1 MIHSKTGKK
10 LLPIL
15 IFTLCFVML
24 LSSVFTFS
32 AFAAEGEYTPV
43 GESNSFK
50 VAHISDVHY
59 FPNDLCPTSYSEDST
74 YARTIKE
81 YFKLIPES
89 GTMLNATCKKLLEQ
103 AETEKLDAIIVSG
116 DLTKDGEKRAHIDL
130 ANRLRLLQNE
140 IRTKTNNEH
149 FQIFVVLGNHDSY
162 NSKTNHYL
170 NNGEPTRID
179 TTTTEE
185 FMHIYAG
192 LGYPNF
198 TPEEVELYSVLKS
211 DKSNQAEY
219 DLFNTPFIKFYDS
232 KLSTAYDYVY
242 FKDSIKEYAAD
253 YAIELFNL
261 KTGATLSEK
270 EAILKKEPQ
279 AFKTYQN
286 VAMQNV
292 CSYVAIPNATDP
304 TLQGYAVT
312 MIDSSLREPDA
323 SARYGYE
330 HITGGRIMDTTFSW
344 LEDVLTF
351 TDGSK
356 KVPLVKRQDTVISAL
371 HHGTV
376 PHLSA
381 QEGFMTDFLLYDW
394 EESAVKLTDLG
405 IRFTLTGHVH
415 ATDVASYVANN
426 GKELTDIVTGSL
438 ISYGSPIRYMN
449 FSRNKDG
456 ANKITEKIND
466 KTQTITSFKDV
477 PMSMAGY
484 PVVGKTID
492 KDAVLGKWFNDDK
505 TDGVAVNYIDDVQGY
520 MYETVLKYF
529 IPNLLEGYVN
539 EGIVDKLTANFS
551 KDQDVNIFVREVITQ
566 LFNMQPK
573 YLDKVYPDGVQGEKN
588 LIQYLYT
595 LVYDFMGHKETAEN
609 DFLETLKFPNLKT
622 ATEDDY
628 FTLGDLLINSYV
640 KYLVNDEATSVESS
654 DMLYSFKLLAEDGRL
669 AKMLFGD
676 PKDYNKE
683 GKKSGL
689 LYPLLY
695 ADNNLIDQ
703 VLDFKFDFSK
713 SKMSESGLKVAKAL
727 FGVLDIQFDEET
739 NYSFSLNQIIR
750 TVVKAGKPF
759 SNEPGTVGA
768 IFAGLNANGCDVTA
782 LLKDFVNSY
791 AVDNFYV
798 NISGVLFDIIKAFG
812 LDADKVGNS
821 LNVTGGVGENVGIQS
836 NGTIYETRNV
846 TIPTIEYLTRGFTP
860 SMLTLTLGKNAQTEM
875 NLTWTTAPFRNSTIK
890 VDGIDAENIVLTKE
904 TIAYGYPLFD
914 LGLFA
919 KFTNENKYDQKQQ
932 IIKNGFA
939 ETTKLMNVYKV
950 TIKGLQAGT
959 QYKYTITTTNEDG
972 STLTNVADHTQV
984 STFTTALENGK
995 FTFLGITD
1003 IQGTLQGSYEKAKEN
1018 IESAISEITATG
1030 NNVDFIVN
1038 TGDVTD
1044 NGKNVKQ
1051 WHYALNV
1058 TDGYNP
1064 TSNYNTIFSLYP
1076 NVVAGGNH
1084 EKSGGVLARYFNL
1097 ENGVPTDSVESGVY
1111 YSFKYANAKFIV
1123 LNTNTATA
1131 NGLPE
1136 EQYNWLLKELA
1147 DDDGVDW
1154 KIVVMHKGLY
1164 TLGSHTSDVEV
1175 QGLRKQLTP
1184 IFYDNGVDLVLQG
1197 HDHTFTTT
1205 KFLDRNGQPIDNSD
1219 AKVTI
1224 GANQYDTPNG
1234 VLYLT
1239 MGTIADKFYEFND
1252 SADLP
1257 IDEKHSITNTLDEA
1271 TYCFFT
1277 IEGKKLTINWRS
1289 FNETAN
1295 SVLKSNPM
1303 TIEKTRA
1310 SQQGDTT
1317 VKDIILKVNGNDV
1330 HVDLK
1335 NPNKIY
1341 TVPNDFTFADMVIV
1355 KGSNSTWKNWDIE
1368 VKVEE
1373 YGKVSYKS
1381 MSPTGKLGA
1390 TNSKPIDVRL
1400 VVTSEDGKT
1409 TKYYPFKLV
1418 VNNVIE
1424 DRLGDLLKINGLKYK
1439 DGLTIDMQN
1448 ATGHVSLALLND
1460 KTAKITEDTS
1470 KMQYNVMKYYVEKDD
1485 VNYVVEIK
1493 GYNLGDGQNGV
1504 TIFVSDDSD
1513 NIIQYYVTVNTPEKP
1528 NTLLIVII
1536 VIVVLIV
1543 ALVITNVI
1551 LKKKKGKGLFS
1562 FMDKFKKSKKKVNI
1576 D

>member
-1 MIHSKTGKK
+1 MIHSKNGKK
-10 LLPIL
+10 FLPIL

-32 AFAAEGEYTPV
+32 AFAAEGEYAPV
-43 GESNSFK
+43 GETNSFK
-50 VAHISDVHY
+50 VAHVSDVHY
-59 FPNDLCPTSYSEDST
+59 FPNDLCPTSYTEDST

-103 AETEKLDAIIVSG
+103 AETEKLDAIIISG

-140 IRTKTNNEH
+140 IRTKTNNKH

-179 TTTTEE
+179 TTTNEE

-198 TPEEVELYSVLKS
+198 TSEEVDLYSVLKS
-211 DKSNQAEY
+211 DKSNQNEY
-219 DLFNTPFIKFYDS
+219 DLFNTPFIKFQNS
-232 KLSTAYDYVY
+232 TLSEAYDYVY
-242 FKDSIKEYAAD
+242 FRDSIKEYAAD

-261 KTGATLSEK
+261 KTGATLQEK

-292 CSYVAIPNATDP
+292 CSYVAIPNATKP
-304 TLQGYAVT
+304 ELQGYTVA
-312 MIDSSLREPDA
+312 MIDSSLREPN
-323 SARYGYE
+323 SNARYGYE

-351 TDGSK
+351 TEGGK
-356 KVPLVKRQDTVISAL
+356 KVPLAKRQETIVSSL

-415 ATDVASYVANN
+415 ATDVASYIANN
-426 GKELTDIVTGSL
+426 SKELTDIVTGSL

-449 FSRNKDG
+449 FTRNLVSNG
-456 ANKITEKIND
+456 IVEKIND
-466 KTQTITSFKDV
+466 KTQTITSFKGV
-477 PMSMAGY
+477 PMSMKDY
-484 PVVGKTID
+484 PVLGKTID
-492 KDAVLGKWFNDDK
+492 QDAVLGKWFNDDAS
-505 TDGVAVNYIDDVQGY
+505 DGVAVNYIDDIQGY
-520 MYETVLKYF
+520 MHETVLKYF

-551 KDQDVNIFVREVITQ
+551 KDQDLNVFIKEVITQ
-566 LFNMQPK
+566 LFEMQPK
-573 YLDKVYPDGVQGEKN
+573 YLDKVYSDGVQGEKN

-595 LVYDFMGHKETAEN
+595 LVYDFMGHKETTEN

-622 ATEDDY
+622 EKEDDY

-759 SNEPGTVGA
+759 ANEPGTVGT

-791 AVDNFYV
+791 AVDNFYI
-798 NISGVLFDIIKAFG
+798 NISGVLFDIIKSFG
-812 LDADKVGNS
+812 LDADKVGNP
-821 LNVTGGVGENVGIQS
+821 LNVTGGEGENVGLQS
-836 NGTIYETRNV
+836 NGTIYETKTSV
-846 TIPTIEYLTRGFTP
+846 IPTSEYLLRGFTP
-860 SMLTLTLGKNAQTEM
+860 SMLTLTFGKNAQNEM
-875 NLTWTTAPFRNSTIK
+875 NLTWATAAFRNSTIK
-890 VDGIDAENIVLTKE
+890 VDGVDAENIVLTKE
-904 TIAYGYPLFD
+904 TVAYGYPLFD

-919 KFTNENKYDQKQQ
+919 SFTNEHKYDQKQQ

-950 TIKGLQAGT
+950 TIKGLQPGT

-984 STFTTALENGK
+984 GTFTTALENGK

-1018 IESAISEITATG
+1018 INNAITEITATG

-1038 TGDVTD
+1038 SGDVTD

-1058 TDGYNP
+1058 TNSYNP
-1064 TSNYNTIFSLYP
+1064 TTNFATVFSKYP
-1076 NVVAGGNH
+1076 TVVAGGNH
-1084 EKSGGVLARYFNL
+1084 EKSDGVLARYFNI
-1097 ENGVPTDSVESGVY
+1097 ENGDPNVSVDSGLF

-1136 EQYNWLLKELA
+1136 EQYDWLLKELA
-1147 DDDGVDW
+1147 DNDGVDW

-1164 TLGSHTSDVEV
+1164 TLGSHTNDVEV

-1184 IFYDNGVDLVLQG
+1184 VFYDNGVDLVLQG

-1205 KFLDRNGQPIDNSD
+1205 KFLDRNGKPVDNSSAD
-1219 AKVTI
+1219 IVQ
-1224 GANQYDTPNG
+1224 GANHYDTPNG

-1252 SADLP
+1252 ATNLP
-1257 IDEKHSITNTLDEA
+1257 IDETHSIQNTLDRA

-1289 FNETAN
+1289 FNETVN

-1303 TIEKTRA
+1303 TIEKTRGKMNDA
-1310 SQQGDTT
+1310 TIT
-1317 VKDIILKVNGNDV
+1317 DIILKVNGNDV
-1330 HVDLK
+1330 KVDLT
-1335 NPNKIY
+1335 NPNKVY
-1341 TVPNDFTFADMVIV
+1341 TVPNNFTFADMEV
-1355 KGSNSTWKNWDIE
+1355 KRNNNSTWDIQ

-1373 YGKVSYKS
+1373 YGKIIYKS

-1390 TNSKPIDVRL
+1390 MVGSKSMDLRL
-1400 VVTSEDGKT
+1400 VVTSEDEKT
-1409 TKYYPFKLV
+1409 TKYYPFKIR
-1418 VNNVIE
+1418 VNNIIE
-1424 DRLGDLLKINGLKYK
+1424 DRLGDLLKINGLAYK
-1439 DGLTIDMQN
+1439 DELTIDMPN
-1448 ATGHVSLALLND
+1448 STGHVTLALLSD
-1460 KTAKITEDTS
+1460 KTAKITEDAS
-1470 KMQYNVMKYYVEKDD
+1470 LLEKKNVMKYFVEKDN
-1485 VNYVVEIK
+1485 VNYMVEIK
-1493 GYNLGDGQNGV
+1493 GYNLGNGQNGV
-1504 TIFVSDDSD
+1504 TIFISDENN
-1513 NIIQYYVTVNTPEKP
+1513 NIIQYYVTVNTPAAP
-1528 NTLLIVII
+1528 NT
-1536 VIVVLIV
+1536 VLIV
-1543 ALVITNVI
+1543 VIVLVVVILALVITNVI

-1562 FMDKFKKSKKKVNI
+1562 FMDKFKRPKKKLNI